1 MATQARSIASLTI
14 SFGLVAIPVKL
25 YSATQSS
32 ERISF
37 NLLRAKDGSRVKQQ
51 YVAVADGQLVE
62 RAEMVKGYEFAKD
75 QYVMFSPEELKALE
89 DTTTHAIDIGQFVP
103 LESVDPVYF
112 DGTYYL
118 APDKG
123 GAKPYTL
130 LATALRKTGQC
141 AVGRWVSRGKE
152 HIVIIRPM
160 QDGLAMHQLHFKEQ
174 VRELK
179 DLGLEPAPVSEP
191 ELKLAQQLIDHL
203 AAKRF
208 DANEYHDEFKGRV
221 EAAIQKK
228 VEGKQISL
236 AEAPAASTSGN
247 VIDLMEAL
255 RASIDARGAKTP
267 SLKERKAPKRA
278 TGTHRAPARRLADEM
293 QEFDSKDLKRLFGIP
308 ASHVRS
314 LIRAGHI
321 SPSKKAGKSGKLA
334 YSFQDLIVLR
344 TLGSL
349 RAAKIPTK
357 RINRTLREIRSS
369 LPGELPLSGLSIVAV
384 GDRIVVREGR
394 SLRESETGQY
404 TLALEVID
412 QDGALLDD
420 RQALERRGKGRA
432 ARSAAAPAAGRR
444 GAFRARDGSRGT
456 DAEGAA
462 PMRRASRLAAHGGAG
477 ESGTAAAP
485 EGPSARGGSVY
496 RGIDTA
502 EALLSFNLAVLL
514 EDLDRRRSDGGVPG
528 RPRAGPGACRRPLQP
543 RAALRAGGQREDALR
558 HLLAYRRS

>member
-51 YVAVADGQLVE
+51 YVAVADGKPVE
-62 RAEMVKGYEFAKD
+62 RTEMVKGYEFAKD
-75 QYVMFSPEELKALE
+75 QYVMFSPDELKALE

-152 HIVIIRPM
+152 HIVVIRPM

-179 DLGLEPAPVSEP
+179 DLGIEPAPVSEP

-208 DANEYHDEFKGRV
+208 DPNEYHDEFKGRV

-236 AEAPAASTSGN
+236 AEAPTASTGGN

-255 RASIDARGAKTP
+255 RASIDARGSGNSSA
-267 SLKERKAPKRA
+267 LKERKAPKRA
-278 TGTHRAPARRLADEM
+278 T
-293 QEFDSKDLKRLFGIP
+293 S
-308 ASHVRS
+308 
-314 LIRAGHI
+314 
-321 SPSKKAGKSGKLA
+321 
-334 YSFQDLIVLR
+334 
-344 TLGSL
+344 
-349 RAAKIPTK
+349 
-357 RINRTLREIRSS
+357 
-369 LPGELPLSGLSIVAV
+369 
-384 GDRIVVREGR
+384 
-394 SLRESETGQY
+394 
-404 TLALEVID
+404 
-412 QDGALLDD
+412 
-420 RQALERRGKGRA
+420 
-432 ARSAAAPAAGRR
+432 
-444 GAFRARDGSRGT
+444 
-456 DAEGAA
+456 
-462 PMRRASRLAAHGGAG
+462 
-477 ESGTAAAP
+477 SGTARKT
-485 EGPSARGGSVY
+485 AR
-496 RGIDTA
+496 R
-502 EALLSFNLAVLL
+502 
-514 EDLDRRRSDGGVPG
+514 
-528 RPRAGPGACRRPLQP
+528 
-543 RAALRAGGQREDALR
+543 
-558 HLLAYRRS
+558 